1 MYREHTQAPHAN
13 AVAITSITRRGTIPA
28 QQLIPTA
35 TRLHKGEAP
44 CSNTSVCDT
53 LACQRSCFVSENRT
67 LALIHTE
74 RKGKPMLRATAK
86 TIARRGTLAASGE

>member
-1 MYREHTQAPHAN
+1 M
-13 AVAITSITRRGTIPA
+13 SITRRGTIPA

-35 TRLHKGEAP
+35 TRLHKDEAP

-74 RKGKPMLRATAK
+74 RKELMLRATAK